1 MKESPMQDYEE
12 ETIRAA
18 VVANVHR
25 SPSVGSIVKKML
37 EIDPEIPAKELMALV
52 RRATRT
58 QGAEAG
64 DFAQIEVVDEK
75 LAMELVRAR
84 VARNGPNGSS
94 GS

>member
-1 MKESPMQDYEE
+1 MKDYEE

-25 SPSVGSIVKKML
+25 SPSVGSIVKRML
-37 EIDPEIPAKELMALV
+37 EIDPEIPAKELMTLV
-52 RRATRT
+52 RQATRT

-75 LAMELVRAR
+75 LAMDLVRAR
-84 VARNGPNGSS
+84 VAARRSN
-94 GS
+94 